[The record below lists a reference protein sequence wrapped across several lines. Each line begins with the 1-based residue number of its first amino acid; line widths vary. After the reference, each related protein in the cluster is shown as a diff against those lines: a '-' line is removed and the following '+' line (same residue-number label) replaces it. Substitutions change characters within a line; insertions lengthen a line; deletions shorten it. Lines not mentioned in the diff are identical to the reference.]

1 MVGLCCC
8 LLPGASHVLVYSEGV
23 RGGAALLAWSRFGV
37 VVVSKKLSYHLLPIS
52 LSAQVLGWNGMWPGS
67 RVTSVVSGG
76 DGVSCVPM
84 VVLSVVAAILGAV
97 TIVAGIRIR
106 NWALCATV
114 DAILAVNGGLLYWG
128 FKKWGRVSVF
138 CGLFG

>member
-8 LLPGASHVLVYSEGV
+8 LLLGASPVLVYNEGV

-37 VVVSKKLSYHLLPIS
+37 VIVSKKLSYHLLPIS
-52 LSAQVLGWNGMWPGS
+52 LSAQVLEWNGMWPGS
-67 RVTSVVSGG
+67 RVTSVESDG
-76 DGVSCVPM
+76 DDVSCVPM

-97 TIVAGIRIR
+97 TIVAGIRSR

-114 DAILAVNGGLLYWG
+114 GVVLAVNGGLLYWG
-128 FKKWGRVSVF
+128 FKK
-138 CGLFG
+138 

>member
-8 LLPGASHVLVYSEGV
+8 LLPGASPVLVYNEGV

-37 VVVSKKLSYHLLPIS
+37 VVVSEKLSYHLLPIS
-52 LSAQVLGWNGMWPGS
+52 LSAQVLEWNGMWPGS
-67 RVTSVVSGG
+67 RVASVESGG
-76 DGVSCVPM
+76 DDVSCVPM

-97 TIVAGIRIR
+97 TIVAGIRVR

-114 DAILAVNGGLLYWG
+114 GVILAVNGGLLYWG
-128 FKKWGRVSVF
+128 FKK
-138 CGLFG
+138 